1 MSTNPLPVTPDP
13 WSGITYAPEQAAGP
27 IVRHVGRDMPS
38 KWPAV
43 DLSDPHWLPSSP
55 RGPSIV
61 TQAWE
66 IFDHILNDP
75 DPRLAENRQRLRA
88 WVDTY
93 PRSPDR
99 ALLEHL
105 IETRSQTN
113 SLRQPDHAAAPV
125 VVHRAVAH

>member
-1 MSTNPLPVTPDP
+1 MSTNPVPVRPGP
-13 WSGITYAPEQAAGP
+13 WSEIAYTPEQAAGP
-27 IVRHVGRDMPS
+27 IVRHVAREVTSQEQP
-38 KWPAV
+38 V
-43 DLSDPHWLPSSP
+43 DLIASPWLPSQP
-55 RGPSIV
+55 RNPSIE
-61 TQAWE
+61 TQARE
-66 IFDHILNDP
+66 IIDHILNDP

-105 IETRSQTN
+105 IQTRSQTN
-113 SLRQPDHAAAPV
+113 AQHQPDHAAAPV